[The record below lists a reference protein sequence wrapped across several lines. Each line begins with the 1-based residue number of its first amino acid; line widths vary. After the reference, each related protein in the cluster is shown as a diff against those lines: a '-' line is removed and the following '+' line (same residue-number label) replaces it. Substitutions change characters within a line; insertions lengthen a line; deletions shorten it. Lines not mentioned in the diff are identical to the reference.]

1 MRLRLLI
8 VLLGLAG
15 ATNVAAQAPAELPF
29 YSPDTVKVQ
38 QLAVAHRASV
48 RQHFTATTPKA
59 ASGEYRDHYRKIA
72 QEAATE
78 VYNSVR
84 YAALLDPVLEPYVQ
98 RIFGQL
104 KAANPQL
111 PAVQLVLSR
120 NPEPNAHAMGNGTVM
135 LNIGLLARLENESQ
149 LAFILCHELAHVQA
163 RHMDSGLRESLTTLH
178 SKELKREVR
187 RIVAQ
192 EYNIG
197 SKLKTLALGM
207 SLSSNYHQRKYEK
220 QADSLGYVLLRRTAF
235 DATQAYRAL
244 QLLDKMDEP
253 YSAERLDLARYFGC
267 AAAPYAYETAPAK
280 PRSIFTVGAKAT
292 TVLETSDTL
301 KSHPDCAK
309 RMRFVRELA
318 QGQVADGPPAAPTP
332 EWSRMVA
339 LSRLEVVQ
347 SWFDYDCYD
356 HALFEALQ
364 LLPTQP
370 QSTYLRSVVTLS
382 LYELRRHLVD
392 HSFMEVVGNV
402 SKHNPENFN
411 QLLTALYAWKAE
423 DYKGLTAC
431 FAQQPAAAAPPAATP
446 DEYALAA
453 RYAAATLVDEPATA
467 ALRQQ
472 YLAQYR
478 QGRFAKLLFAKDQAS
493 TAKKY
498 TP

>member
-1 MRLRLLI
+1 MRLRHLL

-15 ATNVAAQAPAELPF
+15 ASNVAAQAPAELPF
-29 YSPDTVKVQ
+29 YSPDTMRVQ
-38 QLAVAHRASV
+38 QLAAAHRASV
-48 RQHFTATTPKA
+48 RQHFTAGAPKA
-59 ASGEYRDHYRKIA
+59 GSGEYRDHYRRIA
-72 QEAATE
+72 QEAAEE

-84 YAALLDPVLEPYVQ
+84 YAALLDPVLEPAVQ
-98 RIFGQL
+98 RVFTKI
-104 KAANPQL
+104 KEANPQL

-120 NPEPNAHAMGNGTVM
+120 SPEPNAHAMGNGTVM
-135 LNIGLLARLENESQ
+135 LNLGLLAHLENESQ

-163 RHMDSGLRESLTTLH
+163 RHMDSGLREQLTTLH

-187 RIVAQ
+187 RIVSE
-192 EYNIG
+192 EYNIN

-220 QADSLGYVLLRRTAF
+220 QADSLGYVLLRRTTF

-244 QLLDKMDEP
+244 ELLDKMDAP
-253 YSAERLDLARYFGC
+253 YSTERLDLARYFGC
-267 AAAPYAYETAPAK
+267 AAAPYGYETAPAK

-292 TVLETSDTL
+292 VELETSDTL

-318 QGQVADGPPAAPTP
+318 QGQVADGPPTAAPTP
-332 EWSRMVA
+332 EWAHVVA

-370 QSTYLRSVVTLS
+370 QSAYLRSVVTLS
-382 LYELRRHLVD
+382 LYELREHLVD
-392 HSFMEVVGNV
+392 HRFMEVVSNV

-423 DYKGLTAC
+423 DYKKLTAC
-431 FAQQPAAAAPPAATP
+431 FAQQIAPAPAA

-453 RYAAATLVDEPATA
+453 RYAAATLAEEPATTD
-467 ALRQQ
+467 LRQQ
-472 YLAQYR
+472 YLKTYQK
-478 QGRFAKLLFAKDQAS
+478 GKFAKLLFTQKQAS
-493 TAKKY
+493 TAKK
-498 TP
+498 